1 MARPYE
7 IGNPFAASPFATSQI
22 APVAT
27 SAILR
32 TVDSAPLTLATH
44 PYTGCARI
52 ATNPTG
58 GRYWVQITTPHTRH
72 DIAAVGGNSA
82 PTGGRPPSPVQI
94 ASADGGLTGTNII
107 LAVASPW
114 TLDTDPMDVTAT
126 GSVLAVTSQQIDDS
140 PAAQKA
146 RAIEIV
152 GNDTAT
158 AVVCWIDN
166 ATVWSLTP
174 FDFDPDWP

>member
-1 MARPYE
+1 
-7 IGNPFAASPFATSQI
+7 
-22 APVAT
+22 
-27 SAILR
+27 
-32 TVDSAPLTLATH
+32 
-44 PYTGCARI
+44 
-52 ATNPTG
+52 
-58 GRYWVQITTPHTRH
+58 
-72 DIAAVGGNSA
+72 
-82 PTGGRPPSPVQI
+82 
-94 ASADGGLTGTNII
+94 LTGTDII

-158 AVVCWIDN
+158 AVVCWIN
-166 ATVWSLTP
+166 YATAWSLTP